1 MRGLG
6 IVGAGAVL
14 FTASAIG
21 GTTAIGQLVGE
32 QIHNFQFSLFMPMSR
47 IGSWGECNRRGS
59 HGDTKYVHNSIL
71 QVINMKFQKGV
82 MILD

>member
-1 MRGLG
+1 MG

-32 QIHNFQFSLFMPMSR
+32 KIHNFQFSLSMPMSR

-59 HGDTKYVHNSIL
+59 HGDAKYVHNSIL
-71 QVINMKFQKGV
+71 QVSWFKLYYIYLYQTNYC
-82 MILD
+82 